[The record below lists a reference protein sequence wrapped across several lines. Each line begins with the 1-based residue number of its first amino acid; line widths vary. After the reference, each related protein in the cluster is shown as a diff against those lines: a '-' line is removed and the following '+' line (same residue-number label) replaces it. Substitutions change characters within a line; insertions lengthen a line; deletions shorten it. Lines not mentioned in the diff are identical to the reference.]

1 MNVRTNSQAQMLHL
15 KNKKLEV
22 VWIQYFPSPFTLFS
36 LPITQNW
43 WVPQLFGLFGFVF
56 SFYFHHSTFL
66 FLSDV
71 DMAKQA
77 GRVQVESIRFAGQT
91 GYRTFLNGS
100 IGLRVG
106 SGLPVFFKQVF
117 FFFFLN
123 YKNKLMTTCLER
135 MNESIKQMNCT

>member
-22 VWIQYFPSPFTLFS
+22 VWIQYFPSPITLFL

-91 GYRTFLNGS
+91 GYRSFLNGS
-100 IGLRVG
+100 IGLRV
-106 SGLPVFFKQVF
+106 VFTHIFQTSF
-117 FFFFLN
+117 FFFN
-123 YKNKLMTTCLER
+123 YKNKSMTACLEK
-135 MNESIKQMNCT
+135 MNKIN